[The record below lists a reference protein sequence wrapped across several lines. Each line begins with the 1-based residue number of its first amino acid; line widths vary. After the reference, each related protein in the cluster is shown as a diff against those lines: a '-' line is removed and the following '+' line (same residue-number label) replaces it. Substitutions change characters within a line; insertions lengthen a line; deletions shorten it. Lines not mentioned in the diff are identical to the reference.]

1 MTYDS
6 REAAKWERTYG
17 TNTNIIATAVDGET
31 VRIGS
36 RVWTAYSDPMGWG
49 TIVAVGD
56 WDFHTGPWF
65 VVAMDEAPEG
75 KPEGTPHR
83 ISLDGTRLATV
94 DLTRVRNERPVFPP
108 EGAVFGWYPPESKAP
123 PGGFPEA

>member
-1 MTYDS
+1 MTYDD

-17 TNTNIIATAVDGET
+17 TNTNITATASDGET

-36 RVWTAYSDPMGWG
+36 RVWTAYSNPMGWG
-49 TIVAVGD
+49 TIVAVD
-56 WDFHTGPWF
+56 HWDFHSGAWF
-65 VVAMDEAPEG
+65 VVTMDEAPEG
-75 KPEGTPHR
+75 KPVGTPHR

-94 DLTRVRNERPVFPP
+94 DGGRVPFRRVFPP
-108 EGAVFGWYPPESKAP
+108 EGATFGWYPPESMAP